1 MPIWIKEPR
10 NISVFRALVVAAFAL
25 VAIDACR
32 AQVFYSVLS
41 PEGRQNWLLGTIHSE
56 DDRVLDFPPVLEQ
69 ALEQADT
76 IALELLPDQ
85 DMLEQ
90 LAAAMRLPRGQRLS
104 DRLDDALYR
113 RVVSAL
119 RDYGMARDSVDRLQP
134 WAAAL
139 TLAQPPVETGQ
150 FMDLVLARQAV
161 EHGAEPVALEAMDE
175 QLAFFT
181 GMGEQAHIALL
192 ESAVADHEHGREDF
206 EALVAAYVDAD
217 LEQLRRLAECQLAHL
232 SDDIKSRFREQGI
245 VQRNDAMARRMQPLL
260 DRGAT
265 LVAVGALHL
274 PGEKGLI
281 ARLREQG
288 NQVEAIY

>member
-1 MPIWIKEPR
+1 M
-10 NISVFRALVVAAFAL
+10 AAFAL